1 MIKTSNVAGA
11 FYPSSK
17 EVIIQMMEEF
27 FSNVKLKTKINNLKA
42 IVAPHAGY
50 IYSGQVAAY
59 SYTTLQEYFKFKIQD
74 SKFKI
79 PTIVIMA
86 PSHYEY
92 FEGVSV

>member
-1 MIKTSNVAGA
+1 MIKTPNVAGA
-11 FYPSSK
+11 FYPSDK
-17 EVIIQMMEEF
+17 ATIIAMLDIF
-27 FSNVKLKTKINNLKA
+27 FSDVKINKEIKDLKA

-59 SYTTLQEYFKFKIQD
+59 SYTTLQEYFKFKIQN

-79 PTIVIMA
+79 PTIVILA

-92 FEGVSV
+92 FE

>member
-1 MIKTSNVAGA
+1 MIKTPNVAGA
-11 FYPSSK
+11 FYPSDK
-17 EVIIQMMEEF
+17 ANIIAMLDSF
-27 FSNVKLKTKINNLKA
+27 FANVKIDKEINNLKA

-59 SYTTLQEYFKFKIQD
+59 SYTTLQEYFKFKIQN

-79 PTIVIMA
+79 PTIVILA

-92 FEGVSV
+92 FE